1 MKLWILVMI
10 AVRSLTGNPTRSLLT
25 MLGVIIGVAAVIST
39 VSIGTGAQADIAK
52 RVEQLGANQLIVKG
66 AKVKVQGVSTTT
78 NGITLTPR
86 DVQALG
92 ALPGVV
98 AVVPSSNK
106 DFHVQAGRKNTGTT
120 IIGTVPVFAPV
131 GNYHTV
137 AGRFLTTADLT
148 GYRNVA
154 VLGQRPER
162 KLFGGVNPVGKHI
175 TINGLTFSVI
185 GLLGP
190 KGVIGQ
196 NDLDDQIIIPL
207 SLYQRMLSGGTQ
219 NAERAVVQVQSSS
232 QLPAV
237 TGEIDALLRQRHHIT
252 GSAKPDFKIKNQLS
266 VLNAARSVTTSLTYL
281 IGGLAAVSLVVGG
294 IGIMNIMLVAVA
306 ERTREIG
313 TRKAIGATDA
323 ALFGQ
328 FVVEATVLSVLGGCL
343 GILGGITAAR
353 IITQLAGWRTLVA
366 PGSILLAV
374 AVSLAVGIFFGVYP
388 ATRAARLAPIDALR
402 HE

>member
-1 MKLWILVMI
+1 MKLWALVTI

-52 RVEQLGANQLIVKG
+52 RVEQLGANQLTVKG
-66 AKVKVQGVSTTT
+66 AKVKVQGVSTTA
-78 NGITLTPR
+78 NGITLTAH
-86 DVQALG
+86 DVLALD
-92 ALPGVV
+92 ALPGVL

-120 IIGTVPVFAPV
+120 IIGTVPAFAPV
-131 GNYHTV
+131 GNYHLV
-137 AGRFLTTADLT
+137 AGRFLTAADLS

-162 KLFGGVNPVGKHI
+162 KLFAGANPIGERI
-175 TINGLTFSVI
+175 TINGLSFSVI

-190 KGVIGQ
+190 KGMIGQ
-196 NDLDDQIIIPL
+196 NDLDDQIVIPL
-207 SLYQRMLSGGTQ
+207 SLYQRMLAGGTQ
-219 NAERAVVQVQSSS
+219 NAERAVVQVQSGG

-237 TGEIDALLRQRHHIT
+237 TQAITTLLRQRHHIA
-252 GSAKPDFKIKNQLS
+252 GSAPPDFTIKNQLS
-266 VLNAARSVTTSLTYL
+266 VLNAARNVTASFTYL

-343 GILGGITAAR
+343 GILGGVTAAR
-353 IITQLAGWRTLVA
+353 AITQLAGWRTLVA
-366 PGSILLAV
+366 PDSILLAV